1 MKTLFKSRKRMVED
15 SEAMMRDLR
24 KQSQWKDVWRRLC
37 RNKPA
42 MVSLVVI
49 IVLILVCTFA
59 EYVAPYG
66 YAEQNL
72 SESFQY
78 PSWAHLMGTDQYGRD
93 LFSRI
98 IYGGRIS
105 LVVAISSMLLSVA
118 IGCPLGAIAAYFGG
132 WFESIVMRIFDV
144 IMAIP
149 GFLLAVSVQSIL
161 GSGIQ
166 NAAVAIAVANIPMFA
181 RVTRSAVL
189 TVKDQEF
196 VEAARSIGAGNM
208 RIIFRE
214 ILPNTLATIIVNATL
229 MLGAAILTI
238 SSLSF
243 VGLGVQL
250 PIPEWGS
257 ILASGRQYIRDFYP
271 LVVFPGLAIMITLIA
286 FNLLGDGLRDALD
299 PKLKQ

>member
-1 MKTLFKSRKRMVED
+1 MKILPTSRKQMVKD
-15 SEAMMRDLR
+15 ADTMGLR
-24 KQSQWKDVWRRLC
+24 RQSQWRDVWQRLC
-37 RNKPA
+37 RNRLA

-49 IVLILVCTFA
+49 VLLFLMCFFA

-72 SESFQY
+72 KERFQY
-78 PSWAHLMGTDQYGRD
+78 PSWQHLMGTDNLGRD

-105 LVVAISSMLLSVA
+105 LLVSLSAMVIAVVVGCS
-118 IGCPLGAIAAYFGG
+118 IGAVAAYFGG
-132 WFESIVMRIFDV
+132 WFEAVIMRLFDI

-149 GFLLAVSVQSIL
+149 SFLLAVSIQSIL

-166 NAAVAIAVANIPMFA
+166 NAAVAIAIANAPMFA

-196 VEAARSIGAGNM
+196 VEAARSLGAGSM
-208 RIIFRE
+208 RIVFRE

-229 MLGAAILTI
+229 MLGSAILTI

-243 VGLGVQL
+243 IGLGVQL

-257 ILASGRQYIRDFYP
+257 ILSSGRQYIRDFYP
-271 LVVFPGLAIMITLIA
+271 LVIFPGLAIMVTLFA

>member
-1 MKTLFKSRKRMVED
+1 MKILPTSRKQMVKD
-15 SEAMMRDLR
+15 ADTMGLR
-24 KQSQWKDVWRRLC
+24 RQSQWRDVWQRLC
-37 RNKPA
+37 RNKLA

-49 IVLILVCTFA
+49 VLLFLMCFFA

-72 SESFQY
+72 KERFQY
-78 PSWAHLMGTDQYGRD
+78 PSWQHLMGTDNLGRD

-105 LVVAISSMLLSVA
+105 LLVSLSAMVIAVVVGCS
-118 IGCPLGAIAAYFGG
+118 IGAVAAYFGG
-132 WFESIVMRIFDV
+132 WFEAVIMRLFDI

-149 GFLLAVSVQSIL
+149 SFLLAVSIQSIL

-166 NAAVAIAVANIPMFA
+166 NAAVAIAIANAPMFA

-196 VEAARSIGAGNM
+196 VEAARSLGAGSM
-208 RIIFRE
+208 RIVFRE

-229 MLGAAILTI
+229 MLGSAILTI

-243 VGLGVQL
+243 IGLGVQL

-257 ILASGRQYIRDFYP
+257 ILSSGRQYIRDFYP
-271 LVVFPGLAIMITLIA
+271 LVIFPGLAIMVTLFA

>member
-1 MKTLFKSRKRMVED
+1 MISILKSRKQLVKE
-15 SEAMMRDLR
+15 SGEVSFH

-37 RNKPA
+37 KNKLA
-42 MVSLVVI
+42 MISLFV
-49 IVLILVCTFA
+49 IVLLFLMCFFA
-59 EYVAPYG
+59 DYVAPYD

-72 SESFQY
+72 ENAFQY
-78 PSWAHLMGTDQYGRD
+78 PSWEHLMGTDDLGRD
-93 LFSRI
+93 MFSRI

-105 LVVAISSMLLSVA
+105 LLVALSAMVIA
-118 IGCPLGAIAAYFGG
+118 VIFGCSIGAIAAYFGG
-132 WFESIVMRIFDV
+132 AFEAIVMRVFDV

-149 GFLLAVSVQSIL
+149 SFLLAVSIQTVL
-161 GSGIQ
+161 GNGVQ
-166 NAAVAIAVANIPMFA
+166 NAAVAIAIANAPMFA

-196 VEAARSIGAGNM
+196 VEAARSLGADNM
-208 RIIFRE
+208 RIVFRE
-214 ILPNTLATIIVNATL
+214 ILPNTLAAIIVNATL

-243 VGLGVQL
+243 IGLGVQI
-250 PIPEWGS
+250 PVPEWGA
-257 ILASGRQYIRDFYP
+257 ILSSGREYIRDFPP
-271 LVVFPGLAIMITLIA
+271 LVIFPGLAIMVTLFA

>member
-1 MKTLFKSRKRMVED
+1 MISIFKSRKRLV
-15 SEAMMRDLR
+15 SESECMIQDIR

-37 RNKPA
+37 RNKLA
-42 MVSLVVI
+42 MLSLVVI
-49 IVLILVCTFA
+49 VLLILACSFA
-59 EYVAPYG
+59 EYIAPYS
-66 YAEQNL
+66 YDAQSL
-72 SESFQY
+72 KDRFQY
-78 PSWAHLMGTDQYGRD
+78 PSWQHLMGTDNFGRD
-93 LFSRI
+93 LLSRI

-105 LVVAISSMLLSVA
+105 LVVSVSSMIMAVVVGCSV
-118 IGCPLGAIAAYFGG
+118 GAVAAYFGG
-132 WFESIVMRIFDV
+132 WFESITMRFFDI

-149 GFLLAVSVQSIL
+149 SFLLAVSVQSVL

-166 NAAVAIAVANIPMFA
+166 NAAVAIAIANVPMFA

-189 TVKDQEF
+189 TVKGQEF
-196 VEAARSIGAGNM
+196 VESARSIGAGNM
-208 RIIFRE
+208 RIVFCE

-238 SSLSF
+238 SGLSF
-243 VGLGVQL
+243 IGLGVQL

-257 ILASGRQYIRDFYP
+257 ILSSGREYIRDFYP
-271 LVVFPGLAIMITLIA
+271 MVLFPGLAIMVTLFA